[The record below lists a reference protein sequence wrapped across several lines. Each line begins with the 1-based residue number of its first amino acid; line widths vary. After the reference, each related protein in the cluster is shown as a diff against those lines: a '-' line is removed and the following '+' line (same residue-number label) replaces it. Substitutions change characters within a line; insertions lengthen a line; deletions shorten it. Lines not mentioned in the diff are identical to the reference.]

1 MTKSKPNKPDTLE
14 ATRDALPFFRK
25 GNRTV
30 KASWWNVT
38 PSGDY
43 AADLATGQAYAQ
55 DFLPMLSFNGGAAAL
70 GWIVSDMAIAGQS
83 IAGSAKDWH
92 GVDAVAA
99 GFMLA
104 IGASFQSAIGVI
116 AVAAVAI
123 EMPKSDLGAKV
134 VNLVRGGHAL
144 SPLQRSTLY
153 HNPGDRIISVA

>member
-1 MTKSKPNKPDTLE
+1 
-14 ATRDALPFFRK
+14 
-25 GNRTV
+25 
-30 KASWWNVT
+30 
-38 PSGDY
+38 
-43 AADLATGQAYAQ
+43 
-55 DFLPMLSFNGGAAAL
+55 
-70 GWIVSDMAIAGQS
+70 MAIAGRS

-92 GVDAVAA
+92 GVDAIAS

-104 IGASFQSAIGVI
+104 IGGSLQSAIGVI

-144 SPLQRSTLY
+144 NPLQRSTLY